1 MGMYPIIFLA
11 TALFGL
17 DENVKRILFY
27 IALGVGIIC
36 IAFIFLCG
44 IISIVRF
51 VTKANKAIGSYE
63 MGIHENPIFDN
74 CNHGNVALESLSHI
88 TPSIPSNEM
97 PIEEQINLEN
107 DLELVAVITAAIEA
121 YEESNGNTF
130 STNGLIV
137 RSIRKVNKSSWK
149 NS

>member
-11 TALFGL
+11 TALTGL
-17 DENVKRILFY
+17 DENVKHILFN

-36 IAFIFLCG
+36 IAFVFLCG
-44 IISIVRF
+44 IISIIRF
-51 VTKANKAIGSYE
+51 MTKANKA
-63 MGIHENPIFDN
+63 MN
-74 CNHGNVALESLSHI
+74 
-88 TPSIPSNEM
+88 SNESTSEVVSYV
-97 PIEEQINLEN
+97 PSEEVLVEEEQINLVD

-121 YEESNGNTF
+121 YEESKGNTF